1 MKQNYIRDKFYNIDN
16 KLVTLSVVCSY
27 IDGQGE
33 KLCRERMYETVA
45 LAYLVVE
52 VLSSYLVNI
61 PCRLKEAT
69 VYR

>member
-33 KLCRERMYETVA
+33 KLQRKDVWNGGIGI
-45 LAYLVVE
+45 LGSG
-52 VLSSYLVNI
+52 SSFFLFSKYSL
-61 PCRLKEAT
+61 
-69 VYR
+69 